1 MDKKE
6 KLLTISVKK
15 AWIGGTIF
23 TLIVSALY
31 ALLISTF
38 IRYLLIN
45 IGEKNDILCVCEV
58 PNITINSTIKFFVI
72 LWPIMITIVGITLVS
87 FLVIFNKKDK

>member
-31 ALLISTF
+31 ALLLCTF
-38 IRYLLIN
+38 ILNGKEEWSVSCLKAANTTNGCSNGIIEYFI
-45 IGEKNDILCVCEV
+45 
-58 PNITINSTIKFFVI
+58 I
-72 LWPIMITIVGITLVS
+72 LWPVIITIIGTTLAG

>member
-31 ALLISTF
+31 ALLLCTFMLNGKEEWSTLCLKAVNTANSCSNSIIKHF
-38 IRYLLIN
+38 I
-45 IGEKNDILCVCEV
+45 
-58 PNITINSTIKFFVI
+58 I
-72 LWPIMITIVGITLVS
+72 LWPVMITIIGTTLAG